1 MPPVVE
7 LSTTGVAA
15 GGEAVARDQDGRV
28 VFVTG
33 ALPGERVAVTLTDER
48 RSYARAAVVDVV
60 EPAAGRVDPPCP
72 ELERGCGG
80 CSWQHVAPGA
90 QRDLKAT
97 IVADA
102 LRRQGG
108 VAGAVVDPGPVLAP
122 FHFRTTLRLA
132 VDPAGAGGYRRAR
145 SHDVVDVGH
154 CLIAHPLL
162 RPMVTDAAFGAATE
176 VTLRCGARTGERMA
190 VVRPTTAGVRLP
202 AGHDDVVLVGA
213 DDLAAGRSPWIHEEV
228 AGRRWRISGP
238 SFFQARPDGAEAL
251 VDAVG
256 DLLGPPARPGER
268 LLDAYGGVGLFAGAL
283 GAGRRTT
290 LVERSRSSAADARA
304 NLADLGTRV
313 LRLDVDRWRPAPM
326 DVVVADPARAGLG
339 KAGVRVLAATGARRL
354 VLVSC
359 DPAALGRDAALL
371 GRAGYRWRA
380 TRLVDLFPHTPHV
393 EAVTSFEAGPAGDDV
408 PSGAVAGA
416 EQQAHGHG

>member
-1 MPPVVE
+1 MAPLVE
-7 LSTTGVAA
+7 LSTTGIAA
-15 GGEAVARDQDGRV
+15 GGEAVARDGDGRV
-28 VFVTG
+28 VFVSG
-33 ALPGERVAVTLTDER
+33 ALPGERVAVTLTEER
-48 RSYARAAVVDVV
+48 RRYARAAVVDVV
-60 EPAAGRVDPPCP
+60 DPAAGRISPPCP

-80 CSWQHVAPGA
+80 CSWQHVAPSA
-90 QRDLKAT
+90 QRDLKVT

-108 VAGAVVDPGPVLAP
+108 VAEVVVDPGPVLAP

-132 VDPAGAGGYRRAR
+132 VDGAGAGGYRRAR

-162 RPMVTDAAFGAATE
+162 RSMVTDAAFGAATE

-190 VVRPTTAGVRLP
+190 VVSPTTAGVRLP

-213 DDLAAGRSPWIHEEV
+213 EDLASGCRAWIHEEV
-228 AGRRWRISGP
+228 AGRRWRISAP

-251 VDAVG
+251 VDAVA
-256 DLLGPPARPGER
+256 DLLGPPTRPGER

-290 LVERSRSSAADARA
+290 LVERSRSSVADARA
-304 NLADLGTRV
+304 NLADRGTHV
-313 LRLDVDRWRPAPM
+313 LRLDVDRWRPSPM
-326 DVVVADPARAGLG
+326 DVVVADPARTGLG
-339 KAGVRVLAATGARRL
+339 TAGVRVLAATGARRL

-359 DPAALGRDAALL
+359 DPASLGRDAALL

-393 EAVTSFEAGPAGDDV
+393 EAVTCFEAGPIGDDV
-408 PSGAVAGA
+408 PSATAGSV
-416 EQQAHGHG
+416 EHRTHGHG